1 MITSGDNGN
10 GISSYYI
17 GKGNAF
23 HQENHMNKQYKV
35 IDDIVPDKRPQQSD
49 GTQHTTEEK
58 LFRNMNFYDMVRL
71 KLLGCL
77 LVDAA
82 I

>member
-1 MITSGDNGN
+1 
-10 GISSYYI
+10 
-17 GKGNAF
+17 
-23 HQENHMNKQYKV
+23 MNKQYKV

-58 LFRNMNFYDMVRL
+58 FFQNMNFYDMVRL
-71 KLLGCL
+71 KSLGCL

-82 I
+82 MQKKKNLSCKDKIKVQIKT